1 MSNFDSMDVEG
12 LQSYFSDFHKDYYGF
27 RPRFATYEQWND
39 RDWLVEHINGIHD
52 AMDELKKTPEG
63 RVKLRA
69 EGWVI
74 DEPYIEI
81 ED

>member
-1 MSNFDSMDVEG
+1 MSDFDGMSVDE

-27 RPRFATYEQWND
+27 RPRFATPEQWRD
-39 RDWLVEHINGIHD
+39 RNWLIESIDAIHD

-63 RVKLRA
+63 RESLRA

-74 DEPYIEI
+74 DEKEFV
-81 ED
+81 